1 MAFRTTMYLSS
12 LASELKDRVPR
23 SVSLSKMLQCL
34 IVAAATP
41 DDKEYEKILRSNPDL
56 AEAREDIIRMLK
68 LKPKRKIEV
77 HPSRTRT
84 GKKGEQ

>member
-12 LASELKDRVPR
+12 PASELKDKVPR

-41 DDKEYEKILRSNPDL
+41 DDEEYEKILNGNPDL
-56 AEAREDIIRMLK
+56 AQAREDIMTLLK
-68 LKPKRKIEV
+68 FKSKRKVTVKPE
-77 HPSRTRT
+77 RTKRL
-84 GKKGEQ
+84 KR

>member
-12 LASELKDRVPR
+12 PAAELKDRVPR

-41 DDKEYEKILRSNPDL
+41 DDKEYEKILKGNPDL
-56 AEAREDIIRMLK
+56 AEAREEILTLLK
-68 LKPKRKIEV
+68 IKSRRKVEV
-77 HPSRTRT
+77 YPERTRK
-84 GKKGEQ
+84 GKRG

>member
-12 LASELKDRVPR
+12 PASELKDKVPR

-41 DDKEYEKILRSNPDL
+41 DDEEYEKILNGNPDL
-56 AEAREDIIRMLK
+56 AQAREDIMTLLK
-68 LKPKRKIEV
+68 FKSKRKV
-77 HPSRTRT
+77 TVYPKLAKRR
-84 GKKGEQ
+84 KG